1 MKRKEAEQKAL
12 RWLERVGL
20 PDPERIV
27 AAYPHELSGGMRQR
41 IQLALT
47 ASLEPAL
54 LIADEPTTALDLP
67 IQATVLRLLKDW
79 QVETGGTLLMITHDL
94 GVAADVGNRI
104 LVMSN
109 GRLVE
114 DAPVRRLFRNPK
126 SETAR
131 RLLNN
136 YRTLAGIPENKA
148 DSQPKEVPLIEA
160 HDVSKVYV
168 SGGFLYKRG
177 FQAVDGAS
185 LTVGAGEIVGLIGE
199 SGGGKSTLSRL
210 LLGLESCSEGHIHW
224 QGTTNWPD
232 GVQWVHQD
240 PAASFNPGWT
250 AGRIVGEGLEYRKVD
265 ARTRQQ
271 VTETLLEKVGLP
283 PETAQKYPHELSGG
297 MRQRIALARALAVQ
311 PELLVLDEPFASL
324 DMSTQAKMIDL
335 VRSFREQDALSILFI
350 THDIRTALA
359 LCSRIYVIQNGRIVD
374 EQLAAELSLSR
385 QPFTQSL
392 LAHIPGGKIPNDITI
407 QEEYN

>member
-114 DAPVRRLFRNPK
+114 DAPVHRLFRNPK

-250 AGRIVGEGLEYRKVD
+250 AGRIVGEGLEYRKV
-265 ARTRQQ
+265 
-271 VTETLLEKVGLP
+271 VFMP
-283 PETAQKYPHELSGG
+283 
-297 MRQRIALARALAVQ
+297 
-311 PELLVLDEPFASL
+311 
-324 DMSTQAKMIDL
+324 
-335 VRSFREQDALSILFI
+335 SI
-350 THDIRTALA
+350 
-359 LCSRIYVIQNGRIVD
+359 
-374 EQLAAELSLSR
+374 
-385 QPFTQSL
+385 
-392 LAHIPGGKIPNDITI
+392 
-407 QEEYN
+407 